1 MVWYYNDSSRFFD
14 KVDKLLDP
22 RYNNSVTTGYDLR
35 ENESG
40 MTLAI
45 DLPGAKSSDLKVD
58 AMTGIVKIKGKQKG
72 KDFSY
77 EYYLSKAYDPSTGVA
92 KLEDGVLTM
101 TFNKFEVQK
110 PKVFSI
116 QIT

>member
-1 MVWYYNDSSRFFD
+1 MVWYYNDSNRFFD
-14 KVDKLLDP
+14 NVNRVLG
-22 RYNNSVTTGYDLR
+22 YNAATTTGYDVR

-40 MTLAI
+40 MTLTI

-58 AMTGIVKIKGKQKG
+58 AMTGVVKIRGKQKG

-77 EYYLSKAYDPSTGVA
+77 EYCLSKAYDPSTGVA

-110 PKVFSI
+110 PRVFSI
-116 QIT
+116 QVT

>member
-1 MVWYYNDSSRFFD
+1 MIWYYDDSRFFD
-14 KVDKLLDP
+14 NVNRILG
-22 RYNNSVTTGYDLR
+22 YNTAITPGYDVR

-40 MTLAI
+40 MALTI

-58 AMTGIVKIKGKQKG
+58 AMMGIVKIKGKQKG

-77 EYYLSKAYDPSTGVA
+77 EYYLGKAYDPSTGVA

-116 QIT
+116 QVT